1 MNQHIFIFSIG
12 PVQSFIAEARRT
24 ADLYAGSSIL
34 SQLSDAAA
42 NTITK
47 PHQLIFPHSA
57 TLNNKTGTPNKLVAV
72 LEIEAGQDV
81 AEVIKNIANKA
92 QKAAEKCWYDMSA
105 TAFTQL
111 LMQLGLQ
118 DPTFHTLW
126 ERQKKS
132 LLEFYWVALPLEG
145 GYIETYRRVNE
156 ALDARKRLRL
166 FNQSIEEDLKD
177 SLSGQRQALRTQ
189 NENAVEFWKRI
200 AQRPNERRVKE
211 HERLDTIAAIK
222 RFGVNSDSFPSV
234 STIASMDHALAL
246 DEADK
251 QSLAGKIAATG
262 AFYTVGD
269 FGRGFPYDGDLFYTA
284 TYSKQRLK
292 TSYDLE
298 QANGVQPVVDELK
311 RLYAKVGHI
320 PSPYYAILVMDGD
333 KMGKHLDHCDDQ
345 GQHQEISKR
354 LGKFA
359 DSVDRLVEGHH
370 GRLVYAGGDD
380 VFAFLPLRTALT
392 AAAKINQRFEDT
404 FPDWQS
410 FGKKSFPFTMSA
422 GIAVVHHMAP
432 LDWALAEARAA
443 EKAAKKQYGRNAIV
457 VRLLKRSGDSKQ
469 MGGRWETVPLV
480 QQWHGYF
487 KDERLSSRMAHD
499 LLAHAEV
506 ITAVPDAHL
515 STIKLMLKRHKA
527 TDKPKA
533 LSTEQLEELANQLGA
548 WVKKHDDIVPSKIV
562 PSQNPAESEDNKIKQ
577 GLTELGLWLTFARFM
592 AQGGRDE

>member
-1 MNQHIFIFSIG
+1 MSHEYVFIFSIG

-24 ADLYAGSSIL
+24 ADLYAGSYIL
-34 SQLSDAAA
+34 SQLSAAA
-42 NTITK
+42 AKTITA
-47 PHQLIFPHSA
+47 PHQLIFPHPDIVD
-57 TLNNKTGTPNKLVAV
+57 NETGTPNKLVAILQIGDGQNV
-72 LEIEAGQDV
+72 VEIIKTIAG
-81 AEVIKNIANKA
+81 KA
-92 QKAAEKCWYDMSA
+92 QETVETCWHDMSA
-105 TAFTQL
+105 IA

-118 DPTFHTLW
+118 DPKFHALW

-132 LLEFYWVALPLEG
+132 LLEFYWVVLPIEG
-145 GYIETYRRVNE
+145 DYIETYRKANE

-166 FNQSIEEDLKD
+166 FNQVVEEGLKD
-177 SLSGQRQALRTQ
+177 SLSGQRQALCTHE
-189 NENAVEFWKRI
+189 ENTKRFWQRVRQAKVENR
-200 AQRPNERRVKE
+200 RRVKE
-211 HERLDTIAAIK
+211 HERLDTIATIK
-222 RFGVNSDSFPSV
+222 RFGVGSDSFPSV
-234 STIASMDHALAL
+234 STIASMDYALAL

-392 AAAKINQRFEDT
+392 AAAKINQRFEGT